1 MKERNTKS
9 VRHFAVSVVGRD
21 RPGIAA
27 AVTEVLLKHRG
38 NIEDSQMTI
47 LRGHFTIMLIV
58 STPEY
63 VKSEDLE
70 QDLAEVRQRLDLEAV
85 VVNEVTEIE
94 PSAEPEATHIVSVY
108 GVDHPGIVHAVTAS
122 LAKQQVN
129 ITDLTTR
136 LVSSHGSEPLYAMML
151 EVVLPPGVSVEKI
164 DESLRSVRESEGVE
178 LTVRELERDA
188 L

>member
-1 MKERNTKS
+1 M
-9 VRHFAVSVVGRD
+9 RHFAVSVIGRD

-27 AVTEVLLKHRG
+27 AVSEVLLEHGG

-58 STPEY
+58 SIADDADADGLQ
-63 VKSEDLE
+63 S
-70 QDLAEVRQRLDLEAV
+70 DLATVRERLTLEAV

-94 PSAEPEATHIVSVY
+94 PSEQPVATHIVSVY
-108 GVDHPGIVHAVTAS
+108 GVDHPGIVHAVTAT
-122 LAKQQVN
+122 LARQQVN

-136 LVSSHGSEPLYAMML
+136 LISAREREPLYAMML
-151 EVVLPPGVSVEKI
+151 EVVVPSGLSVEKVE
-164 DESLRSVRESEGVE
+164 ESLREVREREGVE
-178 LTVRELERDA
+178 LTIRELEQDA